1 MGQPNVNAMLDSIPF
16 WQLLEWEEFDRTNPI
31 GRQRG
36 DWQAASMCAAF
47 MNGIAIMMR
56 SRKRFRV
63 KDFLLE
69 YGAQKSVPS
78 NEKKKQSWQ
87 EQKFIARMFVAMA
100 NAPAKGK
107 KRK

>member
-1 MGQPNVNAMLDSIPF
+1 MKEPNVNAMLDRIPF
-16 WQLLEWEEFDRTNPI
+16 WQLLEWEEFDKTNPI

-56 SRKRFRV
+56 SRKRFNV

-69 YGAQKSVPS
+69 YGAQKLGSDGD
-78 NEKKKQSWQ
+78 KKRQTWK

-100 NAPAKGK
+100 NA